1 MDISTQHVWD
11 YAGDGYVHRLIQ
23 SKPDFV
29 SPPVPGG
36 AKDKHAHSGLIDLG
50 SSKTRHEN
58 EAYRAEAEDMVP
70 REKMETMANEYTYL
84 LTSQLEGQ
92 RRYFEEQVER
102 AVDKASAAA
111 AQAESASTHAEKATS
126 ALETMQI
133 RYASLESS
141 MAGLEKSLDKS
152 EQRREKFEKMA
163 RELTGKLKEEQ
174 TINAGL
180 MERIKAAEAKSE
192 EARKE
197 AEAARAE
204 KAELEEM
211 NRDLTMFI
219 SGQEKIKELE
229 AQGEEV
235 VDGTL
240 SLPEQQQKGGKKGKG
255 RKR

>member
-1 MDISTQHVWD
+1 
-11 YAGDGYVHRLIQ
+11 
-23 SKPDFV
+23 
-29 SPPVPGG
+29 
-36 AKDKHAHSGLIDLG
+36 
-50 SSKTRHEN
+50 
-58 EAYRAEAEDMVP
+58 
-70 REKMETMANEYTYL
+70 MANEYTYL

-126 ALETMQI
+126 QLETMQI

-163 RELTGKLKEEQ
+163 RELTSKLKEEQ

-180 MERIKAAEAKSE
+180 MERITAADGKAE
-192 EARKE
+192 EARLA
-197 AEAARAE
+197 AETAKLE

-229 AQGEEV
+229 AHGEEV
-235 VDGTL
+235 ADGTV